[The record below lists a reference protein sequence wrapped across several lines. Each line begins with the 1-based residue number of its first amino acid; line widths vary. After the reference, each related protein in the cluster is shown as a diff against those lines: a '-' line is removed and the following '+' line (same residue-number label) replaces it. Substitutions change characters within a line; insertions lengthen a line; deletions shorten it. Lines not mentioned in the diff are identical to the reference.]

1 MVRDVVP
8 TWDVSHAVPGGQ
20 LLRDLRQQA
29 GMSLLELSMRLAE
42 ADVHVDAAHL
52 QRIETGRIKRPN
64 ADTVDAILTV
74 GLNAPYRTRRNVLA
88 AFGYRLPW
96 TLPTESEVEEARY
109 LFAQELEVTTWPA
122 YLMDHG
128 HRIWAWNRY
137 GPRLL
142 GLERGKAVPE
152 RYIGMTTL
160 DFTFNPAF
168 GMAQRIANPEVYLEL
183 YLRSFKIQS
192 QPYAEDP
199 WFRGMI
205 DRAREWPRFNEIW
218 DSLPDN
224 ADAMMLAGRNYPVA
238 FRVPG
243 YHEPLRFR
251 IVLIYLSLDPRFQ
264 IIAWIPFGAHSMR
277 AVAQW
282 ADEEGEV

>member
-8 TWDVSHAVPGGQ
+8 TWDVRHDVPGGQ

-29 GMSLLELSMRLAE
+29 GMSLLELSMHLAD

-52 QRIETGRIKRPN
+52 QRIETGRIRRPT
-64 ADTVDAILTV
+64 ADTIDAILTV
-74 GLNAPYRTRRNVLA
+74 GLNAPYRTRRNVLD

-142 GLERGKAVPE
+142 GLVPGEPVPE
-152 RYIGMTTL
+152 RFIGMTTL
-160 DFTFNPAF
+160 DFTFNPAYGF
-168 GMAQRIANPEVYLEL
+168 SARIANSHAYRTDFM
-183 YLRSFKIQS
+183 RSFKIQT
-192 QPYAEDP
+192 QPYADEP
-199 WFRGMI
+199 WFRSMVDEAKSWPGF
-205 DRAREWPRFNEIW
+205 RAIW
-218 DSLPDN
+218 NRLRDDPNL
-224 ADAMMLAGRNYPVA
+224 MMTAERIYPVE
-238 FRVPG
+238 FRVQG
-243 YHEPLRFR
+243 HDEPLRFR

-264 IIAWIPFGAHSMR
+264 IIAWIPFGARSMR

-282 ADEEGEV
+282 AEAEGEA